1 MVRHIRGLEDH
12 ETQERKRLHRDVRS
26 PSQRLADALKLGQVQ
41 TGGIFTAGLCLLLFP
56 ACATPLFC
64 LGLAL
69 FLARCACVNNE
80 RLPFRMPMGLTGTD
94 RGDPLPGRSGFA
106 RPEGIFFLG
115 NRLQDK
121 QELWLKAKDILTH
134 CLLFGTT
141 GSGRNLAG
149 ALVGADIIKNEI
161 TAHAVAASI
170 NVPGVQ
176 TILEIGGQDSKIII
190 LRDGIVTDFAMNTV
204 CAAGTGSFLDH
215 QAQRLNVPI
224 EEFGDTALKSENPAR
239 IAGRC
244 GVFAESD
251 LIHKQQ
257 LGYPVEDLLYGLC
270 QALVRNYLA
279 NLALG
284 KELLPVFS
292 FQGGVATNSGM
303 VKAFEEAL
311 GHKVIV
317 PDHHQTMGAIGAALL
332 AMENHQYTDAKTT
345 FKGWE
350 VGEMN
355 FHSITCDCT
364 GCSNNCEVITIV
376 EGGEDIHHVEKIK
389 DIKGNI
395 IARWGG
401 TCGRWDI
408 S

>member
-1 MVRHIRGLEDH
+1 MSLTVYLGIDVGSVTTKVALVDEKGKYVDSYMLRTSGKPVMAVQQGLKELYAKKITDYN
-12 ETQERKRLHRDVRS
+12 V
-26 PSQRLADALKLGQVQ
+26 
-41 TGGIFTAGLCLLLFP
+41 
-56 ACATPLFC
+56 
-64 LGLAL
+64 
-69 FLARCACVNNE
+69 
-80 RLPFRMPMGLTGTD
+80 MGV
-94 RGDPLPGRSGFA
+94 
-106 RPEGIFFLG
+106 
-115 NRLQDK
+115 
-121 QELWLKAKDILTH
+121 
-134 CLLFGTT
+134 GTT

-161 TAHAVAASI
+161 TAHAVAASV

-176 TILEIGGQDSKIII
+176 TILEIGGQDSKIIL

-204 CAAGTGSFLDH
+204 CAAGTGSFLDQ
-215 QAQRLNVPI
+215 QANRLNVPI
-224 EEFGDTALKSENPAR
+224 QEFGSTALKSTNPAR

-270 QALVRNYLA
+270 QALVRNYLS

-311 GHKVIV
+311 GHKIV
-317 PDHHQTMGAIGAALL
+317 VPENHQTMGAIGAALL
-332 AMENHQYTDAKTT
+332 AMENHQYTENETK

-350 VGEMN
+350 VGSMH
-355 FHSITCDCT
+355 FTSITCECS

-376 EGGEDIHHVEKIK
+376 EGVEEVQHVEKIK

-401 TCGRWDI
+401 TCGRWDTH